1 MRNRQGGTRVLRDV
15 MDYGVDE
22 NGLRHLAPA
31 RIHPRILASIVYGT
45 F

>member
-15 MDYGVDE
+15 MDYGEDK